1 MTGNRRP
8 LKTRDRRWPHLLA
21 AALVK
26 TGLTPNGA
34 SVVGIAF
41 AAAAGWLLAFHAHS
55 PLGLFLATVGIQL
68 RLLCNLLDG
77 LMAVECGAGSRTGPL
92 FNEAPDRI
100 EDAFIL
106 IGAGCGAGKPWLGL
120 LAALLAANTAY
131 IRVLGGSLGLPQDF
145 SGWGAKPRRMF
156 WISLASL
163 AAAALQL
170 FRQPQPVL
178 LWGLWMVTALTALTL
193 LGRTARLHRQLKA
206 SPPPDGAE
214 PPASR

>member
-1 MTGNRRP
+1 MTENRRP
-8 LKTRDRRWPHLLA
+8 LKTRNRRWPHLLA

-34 SVVGIAF
+34 SVVGIGF
-41 AAAAGWLLAFHAHS
+41 AAAAGWLLAFYPHS
-55 PLGLFLATVGIQL
+55 PWALFLAALGIQL

-106 IGAGCGAGKPWLGL
+106 IGAGCGAGQPWLGL
-120 LAALLAANTAY
+120 LAAWLAANTAY

-145 SGWGAKPRRMF
+145 AGWGAKPRRMF
-156 WISLASL
+156 FVSLACL
-163 AAAALQL
+163 VAAALLL
-170 FRQPQPVL
+170 FHHPRPVL
-178 LWGLWMVTALTALTL
+178 LWGLWLVTGLTALTL
-193 LGRTARLHRQLKA
+193 VGRTVRLHNRLKA
-206 SPPPDGAE
+206 QPPTGVPE
-214 PPASR
+214 PRKS